1 VRVQKRIY
9 ESVIWDIAG
18 ISCAFNRTYKQLYR
32 AENAAWAPSIMVGKV
47 SSG

>member
-1 VRVQKRIY
+1 MCVQKRIY

-32 AENAAWAPSIMVGKV
+32 AENAAWAPIMVGKV